1 MTEKRKY
8 ALEWQNS
15 AKYFYDNGSYSKLSK
30 LIAKHKTILEIG
42 CGTGHSTL
50 SLLEQGH
57 SVIAIDQNLFCIEKA
72 KDLITAAGYLI
83 KENADSLKFGEVC
96 FFECDVTSD
105 EFVEKILRSVH
116 IDAVVCWNV
125 CSYWDKE
132 KLQDSIPKMLQYG
145 LTIEQIRSNT
155 ESSYGELI
163 IWCACTIAKLKKCAV
178 HIVDR
183 GTYNIT
189 KHNDPYYSSLKRE
202 FDFKKIKYDNIEATT
217 ISKGGRQLVTNGEVN
232 TEEVLP
238 IVFVSIIMQ

>member
-1 MTEKRKY
+1 MTEKQKY
-8 ALEWQNS
+8 AFEWQNS

-30 LIAKHKTILEIG
+30 LIAKHKHILEIG

-57 SVIAIDQNLFCIEKA
+57 CVIAIDQNSFCIEKA
-72 KDLITAAGYLI
+72 KELILAAGYSI
-83 KENADSLKFGEVC
+83 KESAESLNAGEVC

-105 EFVEKILRSVH
+105 DFVKKFLSYVY

-125 CSYWDKE
+125 GSYWDKD

-145 LTIEQIRSNT
+145 LTIEQIKANT

-163 IWCACTIAKLKKCAV
+163 IWCACTIAKIKNCTV

-183 GTYNIT
+183 GTYKIT
-189 KHNDPYYSSLKRE
+189 KHNDPYYSSLRRE
-202 FDFKKIKYDNIEATT
+202 FEFKKIRYDNIEATT
-217 ISKGGRQLVTNGEVN
+217 ISKGGRQLITNGEVN

-238 IVFVSIIMQ
+238 IVFVSVIMQ